1 MYKLR
6 PYQQEATSAVISHFR
21 AYNTPCVVV
30 LPTGSGKS
38 LVIAELAHTAR
49 GRVLVLAHVKELVA
63 QNFEKYESYG
73 EKAGIYSAGLSRKD
87 TESNV
92 IFGSIQSIANA
103 SDDFFLGFNLI
114 IIDECH
120 RISNENNSQYRK
132 VLSRLKEKNKNL
144 KILGLTATPYR
155 MDTGWVYNYHYDGFE
170 KTSEERFFQKCVYE
184 LSLRFMIKNNYLTP
198 PILIDSPVACYD
210 FSSIRPKSES
220 GLYSQSEISDV
231 LKDQKR
237 VTPGIIKNIIDQSL
251 DRKGVM
257 IFTSSVKHAEEILT
271 LLPEGISTIVTG
283 STPQKDRDEILA
295 DFKRQKLKYLVNVS
309 VLTTGFDAPHVDLI
323 AILRPTESI
332 GLYQQIVGRGLRLFP
347 QKKDCLILDYTGTCV
362 NLFNPQ
368 IDGKRVDSNSV
379 PVLIQCPKC
388 KEDNKFWGLVDDEE
402 NIIEHFGR
410 KCQRGV
416 FEGESFVA
424 CGYLFRFKLC
434 HNCNTENDIAARVCK
449 VCSETLIDP
458 DKKLKEAMSLKD
470 AHVLRVEHMEFVSSF
485 DSKNNEQL
493 IINYYDADAQSISEK
508 YTFSNDGQKLAFYH
522 NFVRHHL
529 KRPEKYF
536 EVISSSDIVDKR
548 RLFREPSFV
557 IARHVKK
564 YWVVREKV
572 FN

>member
-332 GLYQQIVGRGLRLFP
+332 GLSTNCW
-347 QKKDCLILDYTGTCV
+347 KGT
-362 NLFNPQ
+362 
-368 IDGKRVDSNSV
+368 
-379 PVLIQCPKC
+379 
-388 KEDNKFWGLVDDEE
+388 
-402 NIIEHFGR
+402 
-410 KCQRGV
+410 
-416 FEGESFVA
+416 
-424 CGYLFRFKLC
+424 
-434 HNCNTENDIAARVCK
+434 
-449 VCSETLIDP
+449 
-458 DKKLKEAMSLKD
+458 
-470 AHVLRVEHMEFVSSF
+470 
-485 DSKNNEQL
+485 
-493 IINYYDADAQSISEK
+493 
-508 YTFSNDGQKLAFYH
+508 
-522 NFVRHHL
+522 
-529 KRPEKYF
+529 
-536 EVISSSDIVDKR
+536 
-548 RLFREPSFV
+548 
-557 IARHVKK
+557 
-564 YWVVREKV
+564 
-572 FN
+572 